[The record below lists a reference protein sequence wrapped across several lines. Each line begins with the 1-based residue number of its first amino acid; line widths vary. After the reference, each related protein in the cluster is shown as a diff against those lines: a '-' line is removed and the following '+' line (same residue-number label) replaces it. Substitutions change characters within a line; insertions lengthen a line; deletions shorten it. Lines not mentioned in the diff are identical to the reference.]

1 MELSVLLKYCGNR
14 SLEDVIVSARSA
26 ANYVGFIF
34 AKSKRQ
40 VQADE
45 VKQWLKAVR
54 LKDKKLVGVFVNAP
68 ISQIE
73 AIIKEVP
80 LSIIQCHGTET
91 ETQIYAIKERTRVP
105 VWKVIHHS
113 NSAVQKMKAFS
124 GIADG
129 YVIDTKVEGAWGG
142 TGISF
147 NWSYVPAYVEEAEKQ
162 GVKCFIAGGVR
173 SENIEE
179 LLRFKPHGIDISSG
193 IEENERKSSKKI
205 ERLEQKVREYEKHS

>member
-1 MELSVLLKYCGNR
+1 LSVLLKYCGNR
-14 SLEDVIVSARSA
+14 SLEDVKVSARSA

-40 VQADE
+40 VRADE

-54 LKDKKLVGVFVNAP
+54 LNDKKLVGVFVNAP

-73 AIIKEVP
+73 SVIKEVP

-91 ETQIYAIKERTRVP
+91 ETQIYAIKERLQLP

-113 NSAVQKMKAFS
+113 KSAVQKMKDFS
-124 GIADG
+124 GLADG

-147 NWSYVPAYVEEAEKQ
+147 NWSYVPAYLEEAEKQ

-193 IEENERKSSKKI
+193 IEENERKSSEKI
-205 ERLEQKVREYEKHS
+205 ERLEEKVRGYEKHS